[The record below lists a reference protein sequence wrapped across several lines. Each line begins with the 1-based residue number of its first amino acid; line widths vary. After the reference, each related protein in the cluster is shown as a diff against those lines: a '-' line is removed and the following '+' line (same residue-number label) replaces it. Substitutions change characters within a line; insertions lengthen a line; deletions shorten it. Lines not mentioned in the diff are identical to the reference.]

1 MVAECHRV
9 PGHSPHGF
17 PRPRHAARSEKV
29 SPLPKVAGIER
40 QHGFAL
46 DLRFCFFVGYKCRN
60 ACKTAHCV
68 GVVVDGAAVIDAGCR
83 RMYVVDVQD
92 RQVPGKGVEGG

>member
-1 MVAECHRV
+1 MVAECDRV

-17 PRPRHAARSEKV
+17 SSPRHAARSEKV

-46 DLRFCFFVGYKCRN
+46 DLRFCFLVGYERRN
-60 ACKTAHCV
+60 SGEAADGI
-68 GVVVDGAAVIDAGCR
+68 GVVVDGAAVINAGSR
-83 RMYVVDVQD
+83 RMDVVDVQD
-92 RQVPGKGVEGG
+92 RQVPGE